1 MKALPLIFVALIGAA
16 ILMVQ
21 WSQRRELEEQLQSLQ
36 PEEISLSNR
45 SRTPV
50 VSPAEILSKR
60 ESLMADLGDY
70 VASQEGDLIELLSNA
85 TVEDLQAL
93 IAGIEENH
101 PETLKPADP
110 FKSGGPYSPVHWSL
124 RTILDEMDPLA
135 VLRSENRA
143 ESFMALTRQSPEEA
157 LQWLNSS
164 SLSDH
169 KRGGFMGLFHRLSM
183 SKEPSKHLEH
193 WKEAAEYSL
202 HDFVL
207 LEPTGVADLMPV
219 VNLPQNVEL
228 RESLI
233 SSIIFSSLMEGEGL
247 AKSRVESLGL
257 GTEEMVD
264 ALESSEDFGSRET
277 LEWAIALSGDTPE
290 RTLGLIDVFMGKFAV
305 QDLAG
310 AGEWLQKFEGS
321 QLVRDE
327 ATKRYAAILGSTE
340 PEAALN
346 WIEKIQDE
354 KTRERMKRST
364 LIGWE
369 IEDPEGFAAC
379 KKR

>member
-1 MKALPLIFVALIGAA
+1 MA
-16 ILMVQ
+16 
-21 WSQRRELEEQLQSLQ
+21 ELE
-36 PEEISLSNR
+36 
-45 SRTPV
+45 
-50 VSPAEILSKR
+50 KH
-60 ESLMADLGDY
+60 
-70 VASQEGDLIELLSNA
+70 VASQEGEVKTPMSGELIDLLSQA
-85 TVEDLQAL
+85 TAEDLHAL
-93 IAGIEENH
+93 IGRIQEN
-101 PETLKPADP
+101 PDTLESPDP
-110 FKSGGPYSPVHWSL
+110 FDPRGPSDRIQWAL
-124 RTILDEMDPLA
+124 RTLLDEMDPLA

-143 ESFMALTRQSPEEA
+143 ESFMALIRQSPEEA

-169 KRGGFMGLFHRLSM
+169 EREGFMGLFRRLRM

-193 WKEAAEYSL
+193 WKDAAEYSL

-247 AKSRVESLGL
+247 AKSRMEALGL
-257 GTEEMVD
+257 GTEEIVT
-264 ALESSEDFGSRET
+264 ALESSEDFGSKET
-277 LEWAIALSGDTPE
+277 LEWAIELNAASPE

-346 WIEKIQDE
+346 LLEKIQNK
-354 KTRERMKRST
+354 KTRDRMKRNT

-369 IEDPEGFAAC
+369 IEDPEGFAEW